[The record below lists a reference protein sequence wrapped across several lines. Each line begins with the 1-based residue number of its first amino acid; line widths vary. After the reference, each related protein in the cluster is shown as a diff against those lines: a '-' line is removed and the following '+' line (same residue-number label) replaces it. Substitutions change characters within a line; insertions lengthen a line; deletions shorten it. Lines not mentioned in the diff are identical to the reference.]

1 MSWFAL
7 KFRWISHLQTL
18 RYIRSFDTGVD
29 EDASILGR
37 DAVSTGNYKY
47 SRVDRE

>member
-1 MSWFAL
+1 MNFAPANV
-7 KFRWISHLQTL
+7 TL
-18 RYIRSFDTGVD
+18 IRSFDTGVD
-29 EDASILGR
+29 EDASYLGR